1 MSKIQL
7 PQESK
12 LTDATAFE
20 TDPDKLVD
28 EASGWALGLWRLVHQ
43 GMGDTQEASMHKA
56 AKLARVS
63 PNTIWKLRY
72 RRPRD
77 IAVSVY
83 FKLKAAHA
91 RHVESV
97 EGQIAANLEI
107 LRTLP
112 ANPSRT
118 RLAASL
124 EQYLRDQEGEEGGGD
139 DFDPADDDQSKHWR

>member
-1 MSKIQL
+1 M
-7 PQESK
+7 
-12 LTDATAFE
+12 TDATAFE
-20 TDPDKLVD
+20 TNPDKLVS
-28 EASGWALGLWRLVHQ
+28 EASGWALGLWEFVHR
-43 GMGDTQEASMHKA
+43 GMGDTQEAAMHRA
-56 AKLARVS
+56 AKLAHVS

-97 EGQIAANLEI
+97 EGQIAANLEV

-112 ANPSRT
+112 RTPSRA
-118 RLAASL
+118 RLVAEL
-124 EQYLRDQEGEEGGGD
+124 EGYLRNQEGAEGGVSAFAAED
-139 DFDPADDDQSKHWR
+139 EDQSRTWG